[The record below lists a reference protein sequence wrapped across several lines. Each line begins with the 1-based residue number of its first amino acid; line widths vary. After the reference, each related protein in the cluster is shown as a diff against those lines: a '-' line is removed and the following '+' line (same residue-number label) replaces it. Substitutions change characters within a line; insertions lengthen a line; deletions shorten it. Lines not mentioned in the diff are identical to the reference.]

1 MQYARLGK
9 SGLKVSR
16 LCLGCMSYGT
26 PGNTRQPWALS
37 ETDARPFFRRAADAG
52 VNFFDTADA
61 YSWGTSEEIT
71 GKLVAEVMPRSQAVI
86 ATKVFNPTQPD
97 GNGPNDAGLSR
108 KHVMDAVDAS
118 LKRLGTDHIDLYIV
132 HRFDRETPVEETMQA
147 LHDLVC
153 AGKVRY
159 LGASSMY
166 AHQFAAMQHAAA
178 LHGWTP
184 FVSMQNLYNLV
195 WREEERGMNDF
206 CLQTGVGL
214 TPWSPLAGGFLA
226 TDWRTVGK
234 GHSERAK
241 AGTSYSSSTW
251 GTPED
256 YRVVDALIGVAA
268 RRGVPMA
275 QVALAWLLGRP
286 GVAASIIGATKL
298 PQLDDAISALEL
310 SLSAEELETLSSA
323 YTPNRNLGLLR

>member
-1 MQYARLGK
+1 MKYVRLGQ

-16 LCLGCMSYGT
+16 LCLGCMSYGN

-37 ETDARPFFRRAADAG
+37 ESDARPFFRRAADAG

-71 GKLVAEVMPRSQAVI
+71 GKLLAEVMPRSQAVI
-86 ATKVFNPTQPD
+86 ATKVFNATRAE
-97 GNGPNDAGLSR
+97 GVGPNDAGLSR
-108 KHVMDAVDAS
+108 KHIMEAIDAS
-118 LKRLGTDHIDLYIV
+118 LKRLGTDYVDLYIV
-132 HRFDRETPVEETMQA
+132 HRFDRQTPAEETMQA
-147 LHDLVC
+147 LHDIVR

-159 LGASSMY
+159 LGASSMH
-166 AHQFAAMQHAAA
+166 AHQFASLQHTAT

-195 WREEERGMNDF
+195 WREEEQGMNDF
-206 CLQTGVGL
+206 CIQTGVGI

-226 TDWRTVGK
+226 TDWRK
-234 GHSERAK
+234 LERGHSERSK
-241 AGTSYSSSTW
+241 AGTSYSSNTW

-256 YRVVDALIGVAA
+256 YRVLDALIGVAS

-275 QVALAWLLGRP
+275 QTALAWLLTRA
-286 GVAASIIGATKL
+286 GVTAPIVGATKL
-298 PQLDDAISALEL
+298 SQLDDAISGLEL
-310 SLSAEELETLSSA
+310 SLSAEELDILSSA

>member
-1 MQYARLGK
+1 MKYLRLGQ

-16 LCLGCMSYGT
+16 LCLGCMSYGE
-26 PGNTRQPWALS
+26 PGNTRQPWALR

-61 YSWGTSEEIT
+61 YSWGTSEELT

-86 ATKVFNPTQPD
+86 ATKVFNATRAE
-97 GNGPNDAGLSR
+97 GVGPNDAGLSR
-108 KHVMDAVDAS
+108 KHIMDAIDAS
-118 LKRLGTDHIDLYIV
+118 LKRLGTDYVDLYIV
-132 HRFDRETPVEETMQA
+132 HRFDRQTPAEETMQA
-147 LHDLVC
+147 LHDIVR

-166 AHQFAAMQHAAA
+166 AHQFASLQHTAT

-195 WREEERGMNDF
+195 WREEEHGMNDF
-206 CLQTGVGL
+206 CIQTGVGI

-226 TDWRTVGK
+226 TDWRK
-234 GHSERAK
+234 LERGHSERSK
-241 AGTSYSSSTW
+241 AGTSYSSNTW

-256 YRVVDALIGVAA
+256 YRVLDALIGVAS

-275 QVALAWLLGRP
+275 QTALAWLLTRA
-286 GVAASIIGATKL
+286 GVTAPIVGATKL
-298 PQLDDAISALEL
+298 SQLDDAISGLEL
-310 SLSAEELETLSSA
+310 SLSAEELDILSSA